1 MEAQLKAGQELYS
14 VATGR
19 FNPFLKASRTAVDY
33 MCHLEGFVAVYTEPK
48 HGRLL
53 WFYDTENNAK
63 VARNLAESHG
73 IQCGFNI
80 ARFVVAADGVPEA
93 DAVWARTNGRR
104 KGL

>member
-19 FNPFLKASRTAVDY
+19 LNPFLKASRTAVEY
-33 MCHLEGFVAVYTEPK
+33 MSNLQGFVAVHVEPK
-48 HGRLL
+48 HGRLT
-53 WFYDTENNAK
+53 WFFDSENNAK

-73 IQCGFNI
+73 IQCGTNVC
-80 ARFVVAADGVPEA
+80 RFVVATDGVPEM
-93 DAVWARTNGRR
+93 DEVWLDTDGRR